1 MTNARTF
8 ELSYLDLSGLVQ
20 QCMNIDSDNTLSPL
34 LQLLQKFD
42 PTFSIPSGN
51 RSTSGADA
59 IEAGTFGVGSDATSS
74 KPIYKPGTTG
84 ESNNSFAPNLSTFS
98 RTVSFT
104 SFNPRF
110 SVASGEK
117 SSTGDSS
124 QTAQSFNFG
133 EIHAVQERFH
143 SLLKQRLRMEYENN
157 LPLFPWETEVG
168 EYPADTA
175 DTSGQDLVAAT
186 AVSAFW
192 SKQVGKLKVPGLLP
206 VPVLNALLEQCQA
219 LSSSYSKQGVRLVK
233 AVESLFPGQGQM
245 LEPIANMVLVPAYRS
260 DGATQAAVTQELIAV
275 AGDYDSA
282 QPEQQ
287 IALSMLAA
295 QEILN
300 ALTLSVSCEE
310 PEVTRDWVTATGL
323 LQLKAAVCEGQLKV
337 SAILPEGGS
346 IRLWDSEL
354 DKKAQ
359 RPTPGKVAL
368 SWDVSGSEYL
378 CFLEVS
384 LSDKD
389 ELLNFTVQLTD
400 A

>member
-1 MTNARTF
+1 M
-8 ELSYLDLSGLVQ
+8 
-20 QCMNIDSDNTLSPL
+20 
-34 LQLLQKFD
+34 
-42 PTFSIPSGN
+42 
-51 RSTSGADA
+51 
-59 IEAGTFGVGSDATSS
+59 
-74 KPIYKPGTTG
+74 
-84 ESNNSFAPNLSTFS
+84 
-98 RTVSFT
+98 
-104 SFNPRF
+104 
-110 SVASGEK
+110 ASGEK
-117 SSTGDSS
+117 SFTGNSS

-143 SLLKQRLRMEYENN
+143 SLLQQRLRMEYENN

-168 EYPADTA
+168 EYPADAA
-175 DTSGQDLVAAT
+175 DVSGQDLAAAA
-186 AVSAFW
+186 AVSALW
-192 SKQVGKLKVPGLLP
+192 SKQVSKLKVPGLLP
-206 VPVLNALLEQCQA
+206 APVLNALLEQCQA
-219 LSSSYSKQGVRLVK
+219 LASSYSKQGVRLVK
-233 AVESLFPGQGQM
+233 AVESLFPGQSQM

-300 ALTLSVSCEE
+300 ALTLSISHEA
-310 PEVTRDWVTATGL
+310 PEVTRDWVTTTGL
-323 LQLKAAVCEGQLKV
+323 LQLKASTGDGQLKV

-359 RPTPGKVAL
+359 RPTPGKVSL
-368 SWDVSGSEYL
+368 SWDVSGSEHL

-384 LSDKD
+384 LADRD